1 MYLVQLVSTCRLH
14 HYTHNVCPVLLASL
28 HPLELHLVRLVLQ
41 VSILRWVC
49 CALVVLLGNTPL
61 LALVCALT
69 VRRVDRLLLDQQAQ
83 VLVFLALRVF
93 MQAVGLHVYHVHR
106 VH

>member
-1 MYLVQLVSTCRLH
+1 MQLVSTYLLRRH
-14 HYTHNVCPVLLASL
+14 SRNVSIVLLANLRS
-28 HPLELHLVRLVLQ
+28 PELHLARLVLQ